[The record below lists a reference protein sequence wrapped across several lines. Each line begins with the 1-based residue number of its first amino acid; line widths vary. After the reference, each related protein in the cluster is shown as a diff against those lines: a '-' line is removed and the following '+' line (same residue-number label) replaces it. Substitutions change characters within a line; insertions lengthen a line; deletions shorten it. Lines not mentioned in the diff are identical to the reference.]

1 MWLLDVVEGKS
12 MTVRSLKEKLGALSK
27 NEPID

>member
-1 MWLLDVVEGKS
+1 MAVGCVERKS
-12 MTVRSLKEKLGALSK
+12 MTVRNIKEKLGALSK

>member
-1 MWLLDVVEGKS
+1 MAVGCVERKS
-12 MTVRSLKEKLGALSK
+12 MAVRNIKEKLGALSK

>member
-12 MTVRSLKEKLGALSK
+12 MTVRSLKENLGALSK

>member
-12 MTVRSLKEKLGALSK
+12 MTVRGLKEKLGALSK

>member
-1 MWLLDVVEGKS
+1 MWLVGVGEGKS

>member
-1 MWLLDVVEGKS
+1 MWLLDVVEGKR

>member
-1 MWLLDVVEGKS
+1 MAVGCVERKS
-12 MTVRSLKEKLGALSK
+12 MTVRSIKEKLGALSK

>member
-12 MTVRSLKEKLGALSK
+12 MTVRNIKEKLGALSK